1 MKKKKIAVFASGEGT
16 NALQLIKHFK
26 SHPHIQIGLIVTNYS
41 KAGVVK
47 HAEENNIPFA
57 VINKSLLA
65 NNSYMQSLLNLY
77 DVDYIILA
85 GFLLLIPPFLVKN
98 FDHKMINIHPA
109 LLPKYGGK
117 GMHGLNVHQAVIAA
131 GETET
136 GITIH
141 YVNEMYDK
149 GKVIFQDRC
158 KVDKKDTAEKL
169 AKKVQELEHK
179 HLPEWSEKLIMQM
192 RYL

>member
-26 SHPHIQIGLIVTNYS
+26 SHPHIQIGLIVTNHS

>member
-16 NALQLIKHFK
+16 NALQLMKHFK

-41 KAGVVK
+41 RAGVVK
-47 HAEENNIPFA
+47 HAEEHNIPFA

-98 FDHKMINIHPA
+98 FDQKMINIHPA

-117 GMHGLNVHQAVIAA
+117 GMYGLNVHQAVIAA

>member
-98 FDHKMINIHPA
+98 FDQKMINIHPA

-117 GMHGLNVHQAVIAA
+117 GMYGLNVHQAVIAA